1 MSWEMCD
8 QLLRTVHTVDNHARI
23 SAVARR
29 EDDES
34 TLVRLR
40 LSSRLTDAAKLT
52 VTSAL
57 NAVWPLASVSLVEN
71 VVDGTVETQVL
82 LPSASDQNELARS
95 RVHML
100 PHLQKLVHMARFFAL
115 VGVVAFLVATIV
127 AAVR

>member
-1 MSWEMCD
+1 MSEVCE
-8 QLLRTVHTVDNHARI
+8 QLLKTVHAVDNHARI

-82 LPSASDQNELARS
+82 LPSASHQNELARE

-100 PHLQKLVHMARFFAL
+100 PHLQKLVHAARLCAM
-115 VGVVAFLVATIV
+115 VGVVAFLVAAIV
-127 AAVR
+127 GGLR

>member
-1 MSWEMCD
+1 MSEVCD
-8 QLLRTVHTVDNHARI
+8 QLLKTVHTVDGNARI

-82 LPSASDQNELARS
+82 LPSASYQNELARE

-100 PHLQKLVHMARFFAL
+100 PHLQKLVHAARLFAL
-115 VGVVAFLVATIV
+115 VGVVAFLVAAIV
-127 AAVR
+127 GGLR